1 MLLLVLAVA
10 VLIIAVALLPQAL
23 AAFSAA
29 GPWLWVPV
37 AFGIGALAVAGG
49 AIAANEAWDTL
60 AGRFRWTVRVT
71 LGVVLTVICFFYAAL
86 MFIVPIRAWERHD
99 DFWVKVL
106 VGLLVW
112 GTGAAFAYGG
122 WYSAKSLVLGRKR

>member
-1 MLLLVLAVA
+1 MLLLV
-10 VLIIAVALLPQAL
+10 IAVALLIIAVGLLPPAL

-29 GPWLWVPV
+29 GPWLWVPC

-60 AGRFRWTVRVT
+60 ARRVQWTVRVT
-71 LGVVLTVICFFYAAL
+71 LGVVLTVVCLFYAAL
-86 MFIVPIRAWERHD
+86 MFIVPFRAWERHD

-106 VGLLVW
+106 VGLFVW
-112 GTGAAFAYGG
+112 GTGAACAYGS
-122 WYSAKSLVLGRKR
+122 WYSVKSLVLGRKR

>member
-1 MLLLVLAVA
+1 MLLIVLAVA

-37 AFGIGALAVAGG
+37 AFGIGAIAVAGG
-49 AIAANEAWDTL
+49 AIAANEPWATQ
-60 AGRFRWTVRVT
+60 ARGFRWSVRAT
-71 LGVVLTVICFFYAAL
+71 LRVALTVVCFFYAAR
-86 MFIVPIRAWERHD
+86 MFNVPIRAWERPD
-99 DFWVKVL
+99 DLWVRVL

-112 GTGAAFAYGG
+112 GIGAAFAYGG
-122 WYSAKSLVLGRKR
+122 WYSVKSLVLGRKH

>member
-1 MLLLVLAVA
+1 MLFLVLAVA

-29 GPWLWVPV
+29 GPWLWVPC

-49 AIAANEAWDTL
+49 AIAANEAWDAL
-60 AGRFRWTVRVT
+60 ARRVQWTVRVT
-71 LGVVLTVICFFYAAL
+71 LGVVLTVVCLFYAAL
-86 MFIVPIRAWERHD
+86 IFIVPFRAWERHD

-106 VGLLVW
+106 VGLFVW
-112 GTGAAFAYGG
+112 GTGAACAYGS
-122 WYSAKSLVLGRKR
+122 WYSVKSLVLGRKR